1 MIPHD
6 TRILPPFRTEYN
18 NPKVFTTCQISCTSD
33 IRYGSKV
40 ILEQN
45 LCIQNQIAQV
55 VTQRDLCAATRA
67 IWFRSLDSLNQ
78 KSLA

>member
-18 NPKVFTTCQISCTSD
+18 NPKVFTTCPISCTSD

-45 LCIQNQIAQV
+45 LCIQNQIARV
-55 VTQRDLCAATRA
+55 AAQRSHLTHSIKKVWRR
-67 IWFRSLDSLNQ
+67 FT
-78 KSLA
+78 